1 MYKKT
6 IILLI
11 PLTFLILCIGA
22 SIGSSGTS
30 VLNIISIVGYKA
42 LGIPL
47 SKNISAN
54 DIAIIWNLRL
64 PRILLAFIVGGSL
77 SVSGAVVQSVLRNP
91 LASPYTLGVS
101 SGASLGVGLLI
112 ISSFS
117 IPLLGKLTLPLT
129 GFLCGLLTVLIII
142 KFASIVDKH
151 MTTSTIILSGMVFSL
166 FCNALLTTI
175 TALYSEDIKSI
186 VLWQMGSFSMKGW
199 SYVQIGLPFFI
210 LGIAGIMF
218 YCTELDILSFGE
230 NQAKS
235 VGVNTTKVKKH
246 LLICAAI
253 LTGCAV
259 ALSGVIG
266 FVDLIIPHL
275 VRKII
280 GAKHKYVIPVCIF
293 LGGAFMV
300 ITDLIARTII
310 VPSELPVGAIT
321 ALIGAPFFTY
331 IYFKKSK

>member
-6 IILLI
+6 LILLI

-22 SIGSSGTS
+22 SIGSSDTS
-30 VLNIISIVGYKA
+30 VLNIISIVGFKSF
-42 LGIPL
+42 GIPL
-47 SKNISAN
+47 SKNINAN

-64 PRILLAFIVGGSL
+64 PRVLLAFIVGGSL

-117 IPLLGKLTLPLT
+117 LPFLGKLTLPLT
-129 GFLCGLLTVLIII
+129 GFLCGLLTVLIIV
-142 KFASIVDKH
+142 KFASNVDKH
-151 MTTSTIILSGMVFSL
+151 MSTSTIILSGMVFSL
-166 FCNALLTTI
+166 FCNAVLTTI
-175 TALYSEDIKSI
+175 TALFSEDIKSI

-235 VGVNTTKVKKH
+235 VGVDTTKVKKH
-246 LLICAAI
+246 LLVCSAI

-259 ALSGVIG
+259 ALSGIIG

-280 GAKHKYVIPVCIF
+280 GAKHKYVIPACVL
-293 LGGAFMV
+293 LGGSFMV

-331 IYFKKSK
+331 IYFRKSK